1 MTRTF
6 KTVLLGLALLVPAGA
21 FATPSG
27 SGPTPGEHRGHHR
40 GGRFFFEKI
49 QAHAAELGIAPAT
62 LDQMK
67 AAFDAA
73 RADFE
78 KLHQQMRDARQSGDQ
93 AKIAAAGK
101 AMQERHQALRAQ
113 IEGMLTDQQR
123 AAIKQMMERHR
134 QEREQKSA
142 E

>member
-21 FATPSG
+21 FATPSS

-40 GGRFFFEKI
+40 GAFFFHKI

-73 RADFE
+73 RPDFQR
-78 KLHQQMRDARQSGDQ
+78 LHQQVRDARQSGDQ
-93 AKIAAAGK
+93 AKIAAAEK
-101 AMQERHQALRAQ
+101 AMQDRHQALRAQ
-113 IEGMLTDQQR
+113 IEGMLTDQQK

-134 QEREQKSA
+134 QEREQQKSA
-142 E
+142 G